1 VTWLSVI
8 LVAAGVGLLYLGGEA
23 LIRGA
28 VDLSRLLGLTPMVI
42 GLTVVAFATS
52 APELA
57 ASLMASL
64 RGSPDVAIGNVIGS
78 NIANVGLILALA
90 AFFGSL
96 QAQSRFVRREVPVML
111 LATLLLLP
119 MLLDLQ
125 IGRLEGALLVAALGL
140 YIYWCL
146 RAGRVQ
152 PPEVGGEVEELVAKP
167 PLSLTMAIL
176 AVAAGIA
183 LLVLGA
189 WSLVEGAV
197 AIARAFGVPERVIG
211 LTMVAF
217 GTSLPELA
225 AAVVAAR
232 KRQADLVLGNVV
244 GSNIFN
250 ILCILGVTALVRPL
264 PVAVASLRVDYWV
277 MLGFSVVVLPLL
289 WPDLRLG
296 KLEGS
301 GLMLLYAAYLWLLFA

>member
-1 VTWLSVI
+1 VSWLSPL
-8 LVAAGVGLLYLGGEA
+8 LVLLGAGLLYLGGEA

-57 ASLMASL
+57 ASLTASL
-64 RGSPDVAIGNVIGS
+64 RGSPDVAIGNVLGS
-78 NIANVGLILALA
+78 NVANVGLILALA
-90 AFFGSL
+90 AFFGAL
-96 QAQSRFVRREVPVML
+96 QAQSRFVRREMPIML
-111 LATLLLLP
+111 AATLLLLP
-119 MLLDLQ
+119 MLLDLRL
-125 IGRLEGALLVAALGL
+125 GRLEGLILLAALAL
-140 YIYWCL
+140 YIGWCL
-146 RAGRVQ
+146 RAGRVE
-152 PPEVGGEVEELVAKP
+152 PPELEGEVAELIGKP
-167 PLSLTMAIL
+167 PMRLSLAIL

-189 WSLVEGAV
+189 WALVEGAV
-197 AIARAFGVPERVIG
+197 DIARHFGVPERVIG

-225 AAVVAAR
+225 AAVAAAR

-250 ILCILGVTALVRPL
+250 VLGILGATALVRPL

-277 MLGFSVVVLPLL
+277 ALGFSVVVLPLL

-296 KLEGS
+296 RLEGS
-301 GLMLLYAAYLWLLFA
+301 GLLLLYAAYLWLLFA